1 MINGLIANAKQ
12 ISRDITIAVI
22 ILGALVWTVNQLVN
36 AAGKLKDVFN
46 PSAFH
51 EEIIRAEHRSKELI
65 ANQIAN
71 ERALSATEHRE
82 VMSAV
87 IEGNKRS
94 ERIERKLDNVI
105 DKFPSMNARLFDR
118 DKSVN

>member
-51 EEIIRAEHRSKELI
+51 DEIVKAEARSKELI

-71 ERALSATEHRE
+71 ERALSATEHKA

-87 IEGNKRS
+87 NTSNVRL
-94 ERIERKLDNVI
+94 ERIEHKMDAVLDKLPRI
-105 DKFPSMNARLFDR
+105 NAGLNR
-118 DKSVN
+118 